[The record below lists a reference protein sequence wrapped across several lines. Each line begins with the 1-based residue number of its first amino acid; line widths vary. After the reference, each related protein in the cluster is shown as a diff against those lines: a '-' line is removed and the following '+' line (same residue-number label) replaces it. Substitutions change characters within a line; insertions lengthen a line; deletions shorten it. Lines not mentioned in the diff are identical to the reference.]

1 MKKGF
6 TLVEVLAVIVVL
18 SIIAVIIFPKINNST
33 SKAKD
38 KAYDVQIKALK
49 EAAQKYIVT
58 KNTSALPTDPNTVS
72 CISFSTL
79 MVEGIIETDIITDP
93 RDSSKRIEGYI
104 VVNSNSEYSY
114 NEVCPN
120 GVIY

>member
-18 SIIAVIIFPKINNST
+18 SIIAVIIFPKISNST

-38 KAYDVQIKALK
+38 KAYDVQINALK
-49 EAAQKYIVT
+49 EAAKKYVVT
-58 KNTSALPTDPNTVS
+58 KNTNALPSDANVVS

-79 MVEGIIETDIITDP
+79 MMEGIIETDIIIDP